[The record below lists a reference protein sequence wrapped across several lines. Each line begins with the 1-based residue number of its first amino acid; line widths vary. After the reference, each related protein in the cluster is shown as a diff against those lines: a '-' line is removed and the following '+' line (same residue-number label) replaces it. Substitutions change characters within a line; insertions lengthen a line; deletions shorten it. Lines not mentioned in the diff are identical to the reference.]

1 MHVQNAIKK
10 ETARIG
16 MATVIGTV
24 IMCAVFFGLHT
35 AFPEAVP
42 FDYTVILGGAAGC
55 AVAVANFFFMGL
67 IVQAVTDA
75 GGTQDQAD
83 RDRAFNTLK
92 ASYRNRTLA
101 QLLWIIIA
109 IVAPCFNPVS
119 GIIPLFLP
127 GILIKVL
134 HLTGII
140 KV

>member
-24 IMCAVFFGLHT
+24 FMCAVFFGLHT

-67 IVQAVTDA
+67 TVQGFQYSEGKLPEPDA
-75 GGTQDQAD
+75 GP
-83 RDRAFNTLK
+83 
-92 ASYRNRTLA
+92 ASVDHHCHSGA
-101 QLLWIIIA
+101 LL
-109 IVAPCFNPVS
+109 
-119 GIIPLFLP
+119 
-127 GILIKVL
+127 
-134 HLTGII
+134 
-140 KV
+140 

>member
-1 MHVQNAIKK
+1 
-10 ETARIG
+10 
-16 MATVIGTV
+16 
-24 IMCAVFFGLHT
+24 
-35 AFPEAVP
+35 
-42 FDYTVILGGAAGC
+42 
-55 AVAVANFFFMGL
+55 MGL
-67 IVQAVTDA
+67 TVQAVTDA